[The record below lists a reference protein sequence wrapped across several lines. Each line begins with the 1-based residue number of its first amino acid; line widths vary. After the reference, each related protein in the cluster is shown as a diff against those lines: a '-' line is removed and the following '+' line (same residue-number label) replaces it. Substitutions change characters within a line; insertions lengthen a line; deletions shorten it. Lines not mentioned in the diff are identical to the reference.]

1 MTWPRSSLSQI
12 IFLSEADENKT
23 QINISF
29 NMEFDLQKIG
39 ILMFNCWLAFDSIQI
54 FNFSFMSPCVEA
66 TNYKFDER
74 FSLILEIGSV
84 LRVVLAPHK
93 VKYV

>member
-1 MTWPRSSLSQI
+1 
-12 IFLSEADENKT
+12 
-23 QINISF
+23 
-29 NMEFDLQKIG
+29 MEFDLQKIG

-66 TNYKFDER
+66 TNYKFVKKLDEI
-74 FSLILEIGSV
+74 FSVILEIGSV